1 MPTLQTTLISL
12 TPPTLPVNY
21 CPSSYQALANDLIGQ
36 TVAQFRSTAGN
47 LYYNTGSSAPT
58 ADNRIYPW
66 LDDDGNWWIW
76 STSYTAWIRINPSA
90 AGSSERRIW
99 VGSTTTLL
107 SYDGG
112 DGTSTVYAA
121 AGPMWEVDSTMSAV
135 FPVGVGTFANSGTI
149 SVGALTTSTS
159 VAGEDKHIL
168 INDELPTHTHD
179 LTYNSKPAV
188 FWDNFTQEAGPDT
201 SNQSYSFNTSV
212 PYTNNKTGLNTTNN
226 LGHNNLPPMVGV
238 YFIKRTARIYYAK

>member
-21 CPSSYQALANDLIGQ
+21 CPSSYQTLANDLIGQ
-36 TVAQFRSTAGN
+36 TVAQFNLTVGN
-47 LYYNTGSSAPT
+47 SFFNTGSSAPT

-66 LDDDGNWWIW
+66 LDTDGNWWVW
-76 STSYTAWIRINPSA
+76 STAYTAWIRINPSA

-99 VGSTTTLL
+99 VGSTTALL

-121 AGPMWEVDSTMSAV
+121 AGPMWEVDTAMSAV

-159 VAGEDKHIL
+159 VSGEDKHTL
-168 INDELPTHTHD
+168 TATETPVHSHTITNQWKGLAQRGSAD
-179 LTYNSKPAV
+179 TVL
-188 FWDNFTQEAGPDT
+188 FTD
-201 SNQSYSFNTSV
+201 Y
-212 PYTNNKTGLNTTNN
+212 N
-226 LGHNNLPPMVGV
+226 LGEGSGPLLATNTFGGDASGNTIAHNNLPPFYGV

>member
-21 CPSSYQALANDLIGQ
+21 CPGSYQTLANDLIGQ

-66 LDDDGNWWIW
+66 LDTDGNWWVW
-76 STSYTAWIRINPSA
+76 STAYTAWIRINPSA

-99 VGSTTTLL
+99 VGSTTALL

-121 AGPMWEVDSTMSAV
+121 AGPMWEVDTTMSAV
-135 FPVGVGTFANSGTI
+135 FPVGVGTFAASGL
-149 SVGALTTSTS
+149 VGVNQTTTSTG
-159 VAGEDKHIL
+159 VVGEDKHTL
-168 INDELPTHTHD
+168 IQTEMPSHNHNMT
-179 LTYNSKPAV
+179 
-188 FWDNFTQEAGPDT
+188 WGQQDT
-201 SNQSYSFNTSV
+201 SGGDQQNTLYNGASNPNV
-212 PYTNNKTGLNTTNN
+212 GDANKLTELTGGDSNGNTVA
-226 LGHNNLPPMVGV
+226 HNNLPPFYGV

>member
-21 CPSSYQALANDLIGQ
+21 CPSSYQTLANDLIGQ
-36 TVAQFRSTAGN
+36 TVAQFNLTVGN
-47 LYYNTGSSAPT
+47 SFFNTGSSAPT

-66 LDDDGNWWIW
+66 LDTDGNWWVW
-76 STSYTAWIRINPSA
+76 STAYTAWIRINPSA

-99 VGSTTTLL
+99 VGSTTALL

-121 AGPMWEVDSTMSAV
+121 AGPMWEVDTAMSAV
-135 FPVGVGTFANSGTI
+135 FPVGVGTFTNSGVV
-149 SVGALTTSTS
+149 SVGQSTTSTS
-159 VAGEDKHIL
+159 VVGEDKHVLLAAEI
-168 INDELPTHTHD
+168 PSHTHVIENQGAEKAQRGSADFLAATNLANPESTID
-179 LTYNSKPAV
+179 LKTTNS
-188 FWDNFTQEAGPDT
+188 FGGDT
-201 SNQSYSFNTSV
+201 SGNTV
-212 PYTNNKTGLNTTNN
+212 A
-226 LGHNNLPPMVGV
+226 HNNLPPFYGV